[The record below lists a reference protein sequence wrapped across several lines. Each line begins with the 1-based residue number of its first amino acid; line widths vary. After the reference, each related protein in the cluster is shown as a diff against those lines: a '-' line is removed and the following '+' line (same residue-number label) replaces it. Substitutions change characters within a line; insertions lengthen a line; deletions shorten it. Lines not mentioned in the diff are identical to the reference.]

1 MIVIKFRSSFV
12 VLSGFKR
19 IYVVDPE
26 IPACS
31 CPAYI
36 LNGDC
41 KHIKAVRLAIS
52 EGKVIERED
61 KALELLKEIW
71 SEE

>member
-1 MIVIKFRSSFV
+1 MIVIKFRDAFV
-12 VLSGFKR
+12 VLSGYKR
-19 IYVVDPE
+19 VYVVDPE

-41 KHIKAVRLAIS
+41 KHIRAVQRAIREGNIIES
-52 EGKVIERED
+52 ED
-61 KALELLKEIW
+61 QALELLKGVR